1 MTLHVESEDGV
12 LLVAIDR
19 PKANA
24 IDAATSRE
32 MGRVFERF
40 EADPALRVAIV
51 TGTGPK
57 FFSAGWDLGAAHD
70 GESFEADFGAGGFG
84 GFPELP
90 GRTKPVIAA
99 VNGMAVGGGFEIVMA
114 ADFVVSADHATF
126 FLPECGLGL
135 LPDAGS
141 VRLPRL
147 LPPVVANE
155 VIMAGRRLS
164 ADEMLRFGAVNA
176 VVPAGALLEEARSLA
191 TRVRASAPLSI
202 AAVLDLQRSTAHLP
216 IPEAMSALRANV
228 AYRAAISSDDAAEG
242 PAAFAEK
249 RPPRWQGR

>member
-1 MTLHVESEDGV
+1 MSLHVESEDGV
-12 LLVAIDR
+12 LLVVVDR

-32 MGRVFERF
+32 MGRTFERF
-40 EADPALRVAIV
+40 EADPSLRVAIL

-57 FFSAGWDLGAAHD
+57 FFSAGWDLGAAND

-114 ADFVVSADHATF
+114 ADFVVAADHATF

-135 LPDAGS
+135 LPDAGT

-155 VIMAGRRLS
+155 VLMAGRRLS

-191 TRVRASAPLSI
+191 ARIRASAPLSV
-202 AAVLDLQRSTAHLP
+202 AAVLDLQRGTSHLP
-216 IPEAMSALRANV
+216 IADAMAALRANG
-228 AYRAAISSDDAAEG
+228 AYRAAISSADAAEG

>member
-1 MTLHVESEDGV
+1 MSLHVESEDGV

-24 IDAATSRE
+24 IDAETSRE
-32 MGRVFERF
+32 MGRVFRRF
-40 EADPALRVAIV
+40 EDDPALRVAIV
-51 TGTGPK
+51 TGTGPR
-57 FFSAGWDLGAAHD
+57 FFSAGWDLGAAND
-70 GESFEADFGAGGFG
+70 GESFEADFGVGGFG

-114 ADFVVSADHATF
+114 ADFVVAADHATF

-135 LPDAGS
+135 LPDAGT

-155 VIMAGRRLS
+155 VILAGRRL
-164 ADEMLRFGAVNA
+164 AANEMLGYGAVNS

-191 TRVRASAPLSI
+191 ARICASAPLSV
-202 AAVLDLQRSTAHLP
+202 AAVLDLQRATSHLP
-216 IPEAMSALRANV
+216 VAEAMAALRANA
-228 AYRAAISSDDAAEG
+228 AYKAAISSADAAEG

>member
-1 MTLHVESEDGV
+1 MSLHVESEDGV

-24 IDAATSRE
+24 IDAETSRE
-32 MGRVFERF
+32 MGRVFRRF
-40 EADPALRVAIV
+40 EDDPALRVAIV
-51 TGTGPK
+51 TGTGPR
-57 FFSAGWDLGAAHD
+57 FFSAGWDLGAAND
-70 GESFEADFGAGGFG
+70 GESFEADFGVGGFG

-114 ADFVVSADHATF
+114 ADFVVAADHATF

-135 LPDAGS
+135 LPDAGT

-155 VIMAGRRLS
+155 VILAGRRLA
-164 ADEMLRFGAVNA
+164 ADEMLGYGAVNS

-191 TRVRASAPLSI
+191 ARICASAPLSV
-202 AAVLDLQRSTAHLP
+202 AAVLDLQRATSHLP
-216 IPEAMSALRANV
+216 VAEAMAALRANA
-228 AYRAAISSDDAAEG
+228 AYKSAISSADAAEG

>member
-1 MTLHVESEDGV
+1 MSLHIESEDGV
-12 LLVAIDR
+12 LLVAVDR

-32 MGRVFERF
+32 MGRVFLAF

-57 FFSAGWDLGAAHD
+57 FFSAGWDLGAAND
-70 GESFEADFGAGGFG
+70 GESFEADFGPGGFG

-99 VNGMAVGGGFEIVMA
+99 VNGMAVGGGFEIAMA
-114 ADFVVSADHATF
+114 ADFIVAADHATF

-135 LPDAGS
+135 LPDAGT

-155 VIMAGRRLS
+155 VLLAGRRLT
-164 ADEMLRFGAVNA
+164 ADEMLRHGAVNT
-176 VVPAGALLEEARSLA
+176 VVPAGALLEEARDLA
-191 TRVRASAPLSI
+191 GRIGASAPLSV
-202 AAVLDLQRSTAHLP
+202 AAVLDLQRATSHLP
-216 IPEAMSALRANV
+216 VAEAMAALRANA
-228 AYRAAISSDDAAEG
+228 AYRAAISSADAAEG

>member
-1 MTLHVESEDGV
+1 MSLHVESEDGV
-12 LLVAIDR
+12 LLVAVDR

-32 MGRVFERF
+32 MGRTFQRF
-40 EADPALRVAIV
+40 EADPSLRVAIL
-51 TGTGPK
+51 TGTGPR
-57 FFSAGWDLGAAHD
+57 FFSAGWDLGAAND

-99 VNGMAVGGGFEIVMA
+99 VNGMAVGGGFEIAMA
-114 ADFVVSADHATF
+114 ADFVVAADHATF

-135 LPDAGS
+135 LPDAGT
-141 VRLPRL
+141 VRLPRF

-155 VIMAGRRLS
+155 VLMAGRRLT
-164 ADEMLRFGAVNA
+164 ADEMLRFGALNS

-191 TRVRASAPLSI
+191 ARICASAPLSV
-202 AAVLDLQRSTAHLP
+202 AAVLDLQRSTSHLP
-216 IPEAMSALRANV
+216 IADAMAALRANG
-228 AYRAAISSDDAAEG
+228 AYRAAISSSDAAEG

>member
-1 MTLHVESEDGV
+1 VSLHVESEDGV

-24 IDAATSRE
+24 IDAETSRE
-32 MGRVFERF
+32 MGRTFQRF
-40 EADPALRVAIV
+40 EADPSLRVAIL
-51 TGTGPK
+51 TGTGPR
-57 FFSAGWDLGAAHD
+57 FFSAGWDLGAAND

-114 ADFVVSADHATF
+114 ADFVVAADHATF

-135 LPDAGS
+135 LPDAGT

-155 VIMAGRRLS
+155 VLMAGRRLT
-164 ADEMLRFGAVNA
+164 ADEMLRFGAVNS
-176 VVPAGALLEEARSLA
+176 VVPAGALLEEARTLA
-191 TRVRASAPLSI
+191 GRIIASAPLSV
-202 AAVLDLQRSTAHLP
+202 AAVLDLQRSTSHLALAD
-216 IPEAMSALRANV
+216 AMAALRANG
-228 AYRAAISSDDAAEG
+228 AYRAAISSADATEG

>member
-1 MTLHVESEDGV
+1 MSLHVESEDGV

-24 IDAATSRE
+24 IDAETSRE
-32 MGRVFERF
+32 MGRVFRRF
-40 EADPALRVAIV
+40 EDDPALRVAIV
-51 TGTGPK
+51 TGTGPR
-57 FFSAGWDLGAAHD
+57 FFSAGWDLGAAND
-70 GESFEADFGAGGFG
+70 GESFEADFGVGGFG

-114 ADFVVSADHATF
+114 ADFVVAADHATF

-135 LPDAGS
+135 LPDAGT

-155 VIMAGRRLS
+155 VILAGRRLA
-164 ADEMLRFGAVNA
+164 ADEMLGYGAVNS

-191 TRVRASAPLSI
+191 ARICASAPLSV
-202 AAVLDLQRSTAHLP
+202 AAVLDLQRATSHLP
-216 IPEAMSALRANV
+216 VAEAMAALRANA
-228 AYRAAISSDDAAEG
+228 AYKAAISSADAAEG